1 MRKIITAVCTV
12 ALAVGMGL
20 GTAGPAA
27 AGLEYRDG
35 GKWYWQYTTMILESN
50 YYHASKTHRSS
61 VKTPHELVRSPWKSG
76 GLWSYSSIYPNPGG
90 GNSCHYAFA

>member
-1 MRKIITAVCTV
+1 MRKLVTAACSV

-61 VKTPHELVRSPWKSG
+61 VSTPYETVRSAWKAKG
-76 GLWSYSSIYPNPGG
+76 VWSYANTYPNPGG
-90 GNSCHYAFA
+90 GNSCNYALA